1 MEMELGEIAEDGGQ
15 EELREL
21 YVYMKA
27 ESQGLTSFQM

>member
-21 YVYMKA
+21 NVHMKA